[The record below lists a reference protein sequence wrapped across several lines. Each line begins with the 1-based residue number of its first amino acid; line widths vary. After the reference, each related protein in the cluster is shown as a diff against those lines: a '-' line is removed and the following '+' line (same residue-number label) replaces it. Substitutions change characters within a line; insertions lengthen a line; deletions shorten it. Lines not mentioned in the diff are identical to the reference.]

1 MAGEMNSNTTAAAF
15 FAAVDQATELE
26 LVRRG
31 FDPAQVQHL
40 VGSLAGELRTM
51 ASQNEQLKARVAEL
65 EQMPRSA
72 APTDIFEHWSTETT
86 ALMDAA
92 RASISR
98 VTEQATAD
106 AAAAVSAG
114 EVAANAIRQRAQL
127 DAEALLANARKQADG
142 TLADARDQ
150 ATRTLADAEAAKAAT
165 EAEARAALERANT
178 ELAEVQGR
186 IGELHQQR
194 STIKDQLLTAQTHI
208 QQLLTLVHGHE
219 QAESNGAEQAA
230 DVAPESAAPTHESAD
245 EQH

>member
-51 ASQNEQLKARVAEL
+51 ATQNEHLKARVAEL

-72 APTDIFEHWSTETT
+72 APTDVFEHWSTETT

-98 VTEQATAD
+98 VTDKATSD

-114 EVAANAIRQRAQL
+114 EVAANAIRQRAQM
-127 DAEALLANARKQADG
+127 DAEALLANARKQADAS
-142 TLADARDQ
+142 LAEAREQ
-150 ATRTLADAEAAKAAT
+150 AARTQAEADAAKAAT
-165 EAEARAALERANT
+165 EAEARAELERAHA
-178 ELAEVQGR
+178 ELAEVQCR
-186 IGELHQQR
+186 VTELHQQR

-208 QQLLTLVHGHE
+208 QQLLTLVHTHE
-219 QAESNGAEQAA
+219 QAETAPVAEAA
-230 DVAPESAAPTHESAD
+230 TLTAEFAD

>member
-51 ASQNEQLKARVAEL
+51 ATENEQLKARVTEL
-65 EQMPRSA
+65 EQIPRSA
-72 APTDIFEHWSTETT
+72 APGDIFEHWSTETT

-106 AAAAVSAG
+106 AAAALSAG

-127 DAEALLANARKQADG
+127 DAEALLASARKQAD
-142 TLADARDQ
+142 TTIADARDQ
-150 ATRTLADAEAAKAAT
+150 AAKTQADAEAAKAAT
-165 EAEARAALERANT
+165 EAQAQSELERAHAALADVHARID
-178 ELAEVQGR
+178 ELK
-186 IGELHQQR
+186 HQR
-194 STIKDQLLTAQTHI
+194 TSIKDQLLTAQTHI
-208 QQLLTLVHGHE
+208 QQLLSLVHVHE
-219 QAESNGAEQAA
+219 EAELLVPVSTTG
-230 DVAPESAAPTHESAD
+230 ESTN

>member
-1 MAGEMNSNTTAAAF
+1 MNSNTTAAAF

-31 FDPAQVQHL
+31 FDPAQVQTL

-51 ASQNEQLKARVAEL
+51 ATQNEQLKARVAEL

-72 APTDIFEHWSTETT
+72 APGDIFEHWSAETT

-106 AAAAVSAG
+106 ASAAVSAG
-114 EVAANAIRQRAQL
+114 EVAANAIRQRAQM
-127 DAEALLANARKQADG
+127 DAEALLANARRQADSA
-142 TLADARDQ
+142 LADAREQ
-150 ATRTLADAEAAKAAT
+150 AARTQADAEAAKAAT
-165 EAEARAALERANT
+165 EAEARAELERAHA
-178 ELAEVQGR
+178 ELAQVQGR
-186 IGELHQQR
+186 VAELHQQR

-208 QQLLTLVHGHE
+208 EQLLTLVHTHE
-219 QAESNGAEQAA
+219 QTDASVVAEAA
-230 DVAPESAAPTHESAD
+230 VEPTAPTHEFAD